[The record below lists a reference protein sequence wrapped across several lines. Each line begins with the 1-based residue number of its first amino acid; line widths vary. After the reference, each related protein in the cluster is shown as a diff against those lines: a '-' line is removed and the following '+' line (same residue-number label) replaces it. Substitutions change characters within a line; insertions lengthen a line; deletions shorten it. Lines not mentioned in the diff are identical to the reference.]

1 MAEAAATKHTY
12 PYVSANVWAELKSR
26 FQKSVPPKV
35 TPSYLQSALGF
46 ASEKAAKN
54 LIPQLRQLG
63 LIDSENVPTDL
74 AQRFRMDSDY
84 ADAVGTIV
92 QGTYPDE
99 LRDLYPGPE
108 EDLNAVTNWF
118 MRDTGGGQGSAA
130 IQARFYLLLASG
142 KLPASD
148 RPAKVA
154 KPATPAAKP
163 AASATVK
170 KTPAAKPIEELTGSQ
185 GEGAGGTG
193 RTGVL
198 PPVPGTPAM
207 PGLHI
212 DIQIHID
219 SSASADQIDAVF
231 ASMAKHIYGRK

>member
-1 MAEAAATKHTY
+1 MADATPTKNTY
-12 PYVSANVWAELKSR
+12 PYVSANVWAELKGR

-54 LIPQLRQLG
+54 LMPQLRQLG
-63 LIDSENVPTDL
+63 LIDIENVPTEL
-74 AQRFRMDSDY
+74 AQQFRMDSDY
-84 ADAVGTIV
+84 AEAATAIV
-92 QGTYPDE
+92 QKTYPGE

-108 EDLNAVTNWF
+108 EDIGAVTNWF

-142 KLPASD
+142 KLPATD

-154 KPATPAAKP
+154 VKAATPVRSAISTVKKAPIAKP
-163 AASATVK
+163 AEAE
-170 KTPAAKPIEELTGSQ
+170 AAEAQ
-185 GEGAGGTG
+185 GAGTAI
-193 RTGVL
+193 T
-198 PPVPGTPAM
+198 PPSRQPAL
-207 PGLHI
+207 PGLHV

-219 SSASADQIDAVF
+219 SSASAEQIDAVF
-231 ASMAKHIYGRK
+231 ASMAKHIYARR